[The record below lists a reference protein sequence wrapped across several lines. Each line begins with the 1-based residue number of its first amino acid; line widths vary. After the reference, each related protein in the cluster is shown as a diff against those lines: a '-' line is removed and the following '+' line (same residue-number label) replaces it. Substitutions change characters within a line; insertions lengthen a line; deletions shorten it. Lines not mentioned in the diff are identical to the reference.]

1 MKKPYN
7 SIRLVR
13 VGGAGETQFER
24 GSLQDTA
31 RKIALGENRK
41 LTPLGQTLLSVL
53 HTDLPPLPTKPFRRL
68 SASGTVRPQPWIP
81 KQRPPPVS
89 SSYQELL
96 SLICTG
102 GENTK
107 TKVASSTSSLTKPKS
122 LPAAAAPV
130 KATATSGRK
139 GGRGPSRERMMMP
152 PPQAPAP
159 APAPTPATPKRFSQL
174 VTLSDESSSSE
185 DEELDDFVMQ
195 RLKQLEAEEAKKNPL
210 KRDRTSTSTM
220 SPEKGKKRREGDE
233 GSAVTVKTKENPEKE
248 KKLRLENE
256 ILLRRENYQEISAVL
271 KECQE
276 MTFLLVLRE
285 GYSQFHHLPKILGSG
300 FGTPQYLLVRIV
312 QKNQRICFIKA
323 ELWNKLCSDQT
334 KRFFWQEFIE
344 SRNEIRKLVYD
355 GKALLNC
362 IMSAMSG
369 QIKLPPTL
377 RLIDPI
383 IGCWLLK
390 PDHPVHSFKMV
401 LEMILPALVVTN
413 LGSARPSE
421 LAAQTEVLASVC
433 RAMQGQLEQLN
444 LWKLFYQTEMRI
456 LPALVSMERVG
467 LTVDQAKLEDLGK
480 LLQQKMMTVRAEAER
495 LAGKPFN
502 LSSPKQVREILYTD
516 LRLDRRPGVVV
527 AKTPGG
533 EKSTSETVLLKLK
546 PLHPL
551 VGLVLQHRQ
560 LAKYKTTYVDGILS
574 HLSLGRVSTCWDQI
588 AAATGRVTSVSPNLQ
603 AVPKVPKGVTDLGE
617 EGKEGTFINI
627 RAVFQP
633 SVGRTFLSADFEQ
646 IEFRIFGH
654 LSQDPQVCQALRE
667 GGDVFNKLAAFWLDK
682 SVADVSEE
690 ERDR

>member
-1 MKKPYN
+1 
-7 SIRLVR
+7 
-13 VGGAGETQFER
+13 
-24 GSLQDTA
+24 
-31 RKIALGENRK
+31 
-41 LTPLGQTLLSVL
+41 
-53 HTDLPPLPTKPFRRL
+53 
-68 SASGTVRPQPWIP
+68 
-81 KQRPPPVS
+81 
-89 SSYQELL
+89 
-96 SLICTG
+96 
-102 GENTK
+102 
-107 TKVASSTSSLTKPKS
+107 
-122 LPAAAAPV
+122 
-130 KATATSGRK
+130 
-139 GGRGPSRERMMMP
+139 MMP
-152 PPQAPAP
+152 PPPPPGPVQA
-159 APAPTPATPKRFSQL
+159 PATPKRFSQL
-174 VTLSDESSSSE
+174 VAVSDESSSSE

-195 RLKQLEAEEAKKNPL
+195 RLKQLEAEEGKKNSL
-210 KRDRTSTSTM
+210 KRARTSTSTQ
-220 SPEKGKKRREGDE
+220 SPEKGKKRREGEE
-233 GSAVTVKTKENPEKE
+233 GSAVSGKSKGKPEKE
-248 KKLRLENE
+248 KKVGALENE
-256 ILLRRENYQEISAVL
+256 ILLRKENYQEISAVL
-271 KECQE
+271 KDCQE

-285 GYSQFHHLPKILGSG
+285 GYSQFHYVPKILGSG

-312 QKNQRICFIKA
+312 QENQRICFIKA

-362 IMSAMSG
+362 IMSAMPG

-413 LGSARPSE
+413 LGSARASE

-433 RAMQGQLEQLN
+433 RAMYGQLEQLD

-480 LLQQKMMTVRAEAER
+480 LLQQKMMTVRTEAER
-495 LAGKPFN
+495 LAGKAFN
-502 LSSPKQVREILYTD
+502 LSSLKQVREVLYTD
-516 LRLDRRPGVVV
+516 LKLDRRPGVVV
-527 AKTPGG
+527 GKTPGG
-533 EKSTSETVLLKLK
+533 EKSTSESVLLKLK

-603 AVPKVPKGVTDLGE
+603 AVPKGVTDLGE
-617 EGKEGTFINI
+617 GGTLINI

-654 LSQDPQVCQALRE
+654 LSQDPQVSQALRE
-667 GGDVFNKLAAFWLDK
+667 GGDVFKKLAAFWFDK